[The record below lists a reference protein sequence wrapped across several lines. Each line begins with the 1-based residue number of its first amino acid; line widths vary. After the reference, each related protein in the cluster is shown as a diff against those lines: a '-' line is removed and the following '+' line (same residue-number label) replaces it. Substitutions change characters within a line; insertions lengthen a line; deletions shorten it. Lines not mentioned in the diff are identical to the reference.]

1 MNCEQANQIPIREVL
16 ESFSLFPS
24 KENHKAAFYFA
35 IDREEKTPS
44 FHVDFVKNKAF
55 DFGTGK
61 KYDNVNIVQAIKK
74 CSVSEA
80 LEYLSGFDFTFQQ
93 QNNFCSG
100 KKKEPLILDVKEIS
114 NPSLLNYLKI
124 RNVSDQKHLL
134 DEIHYEIFGKRYF
147 GIGFKNDSDGWEIR
161 NSIGK
166 FCLGKKDITTIRN
179 DKDVLRIFEG
189 FFDYLSF
196 EKIKESFQKMPSDY
210 LILNSVS
217 LVHRT
222 EEIIKDYSEI
232 GLYLDNDKAGD
243 LATERFNKIH
253 NNIIDCRDMYSNFK
267 DLNEFIIQLQKI
279 EEEIQPKRGI
289 RR

>member
-35 IDREEKTPS
+35 IDREERTPS
-44 FHVDFVKNKAF
+44 FHVDFMKNKAF

-80 LEYLSGFDFTFQQ
+80 LEYLSGFNFSFQQ
-93 QNNFCSG
+93 QKEVCS
-100 KKKEPLILDVKEIS
+100 KKEKEPKI
-114 NPSLLNYLKI
+114 LKI
-124 RNVSDQKHLL
+124 KEVSHPALL
-134 DEIHYEIFGKRYF
+134 QYLEKRKVLEKKNLLSEIHYEVFGKEYF

-166 FCLGKKDITTIRN
+166 FCLGKKDITTIKN
-179 DKDVLRIFEG
+179 GHNSLRIFEG

-196 EKIKESFQKMPSDY
+196 RKMREFLEKNPSDY
-210 LILNSVS
+210 LILNSIVLS
-217 LVHRT
+217 YKAEKYLDDY
-222 EEIIKDYSEI
+222 EII
-232 GLYLDNDKAGD
+232 GLYLDNDTAGEKATKSLKQD
-243 LATERFNKIH
+243 RKNV
-253 NNIIDCRDMYSNFK
+253 IDCRDLFIGFK
-267 DLNEFIIQLQKI
+267 DFNEFLI
-279 EEEIQPKRGI
+279 EKPEVKEKEKRGRGI
-289 RR
+289 